1 MPRGRPRLDA
11 ETKAARRKDSLQRY
25 ASKWVANAA
34 WHLTLPYTLP
44 LKTRNQQKLRDAAR
58 ARMQSEVSSEQRLR
72 IKASAAKYRE
82 RKRKE
87 IRQAAKIRRAELY
100 IEENSAEAY
109 DEQQQRGH
117 MAKTQKL
124 HEGRP
129 APSRP
134 RALLRKRFD
143 PHEILTEN
151 QIRCRALRSC
161 GLEEDNGEDSDED
174 LPRGVCGCDRTE
186 CQLTH
191 KNETADRKEWKIF
204 HVKYRQ
210 QLEHGF

>member
-1 MPRGRPRLDA
+1 MARGRPRLDA
-11 ETKAARRKDSLQRY
+11 ETKAARRKESLQRY
-25 ASKWVANAA
+25 AAK
-34 WHLTLPYTLP
+34 
-44 LKTRNQQKLRDAAR
+44 NQEKLRDAAR
-58 ARMQSEVSSEQRLR
+58 ARMQVLRAESDVTSEQRLR

-87 IRQAAKIRRAELY
+87 IRQAAKLRRAESY
-100 IEENSAEAY
+100 IEDNGLEAY

-129 APSRP
+129 APARP
-134 RALLRKRFD
+134 RAPLRNRFD
-143 PHEILTEN
+143 PREILTEN

-161 GLEEDNGEDSDED
+161 GFEEDNGDDSDED
-174 LPRGVCGCDRTE
+174 LPRGMCGCDRTE

-191 KNETADRKEWKIF
+191 KNETADRKEWKKF

-210 QLEHGF
+210 ELEHGF